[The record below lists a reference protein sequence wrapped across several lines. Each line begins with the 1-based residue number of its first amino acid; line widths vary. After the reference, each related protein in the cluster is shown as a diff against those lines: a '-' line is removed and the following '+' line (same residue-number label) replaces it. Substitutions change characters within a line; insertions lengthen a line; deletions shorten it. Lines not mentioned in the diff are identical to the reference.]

1 MMRALFHRR
10 SRVLRQGGLTLTELL
25 VSLVLASII
34 TLAATALYLVTV
46 SSYKTVDAA
55 QELQDSGRFALEV
68 IGQAARMA
76 GYQNYAQRDGSGN
89 DNSRRFAA
97 TTFPTVR
104 GFNNAKVA
112 TSTSIT
118 DDGTTNNGGVNLS
131 DTLAFRFHGSSLT
144 TDASK
149 PDGSMIDCQ
158 GVAQNYPLNG
168 DDVALSLF
176 WISTDSTGE
185 PTLQCI
191 SRGSPTARSLSRN
204 TQPILKGV
212 ETFQVMYG
220 LDADDPAKRMG
231 TPIKWVSGQNITT
244 DADWR
249 KVVAVRVGL
258 VIRGDVGSSQGAS
271 AKVAENDFYP
281 LGKEFTG
288 TSTEAGL
295 KFTAPNDGRLR
306 RVFNATFKLRNPQD

>member
-1 MMRALFHRR
+1 MMRVAFHRH
-10 SRVLRQGGLTLTELL
+10 SLVLRQSGLTLIELL
-25 VSLVLASII
+25 VSLVLASLIM
-34 TLAATALYLVTV
+34 LAATALYTVTI

-76 GYQNYAQRDGSGN
+76 GYQNYTQRDGLGR
-89 DNSRRFAA
+89 DNSRRFAP

-104 GFNNAKVA
+104 GFNNSKVA
-112 TSTSIT
+112 TSTSIA
-118 DDGTTNNGGVNLS
+118 DDGATNNGGVNLS

-168 DDVALSLF
+168 DDVAVSLF

-185 PTLQCI
+185 PALQCI
-191 SRGSPTARSLSRN
+191 SRGSPTAPSLSRN

-220 LDADDPAKRMG
+220 LDTNGDSVPRQ
-231 TPIKWVSGQNITT
+231 WVSGQNVTA
-244 DADWR
+244 ADWV

-258 VIRGDVGSSQGAS
+258 VIRGEVGSSQGAS
-271 AKVAENDFYP
+271 ATATENDFYP
-281 LGKEFTG
+281 LGKAFTG

-306 RVFNATFKLRNPQD
+306 RVFNATFKLRNAQD

>member
-1 MMRALFHRR
+1 MQVAFHRR
-10 SRVLRQGGLTLTELL
+10 SLVLRQSGLTLIELL

-34 TLAATALYLVTV
+34 TLAATALYSVTV

-76 GYQNYAQRDGSGN
+76 GYQNYTQRDGLGR

-97 TTFPTVR
+97 TTYPTVR

-112 TSTSIT
+112 NPGTIT
-118 DDGTTNNGGVNLS
+118 DDGVTNNGGINLS
-131 DTLAFRFHGSSLT
+131 DTLAFRFHGSSLA

-176 WISTDSTGE
+176 WVSTDVTGE
-185 PTLQCI
+185 PALQCI
-191 SRGSPTARSLSRN
+191 SRGSPTAPALIRN

-220 LDADDPAKRMG
+220 LDTNGDSVPRQ
-231 TPIKWVSGQNITT
+231 WVSGQNITT
-244 DADWR
+244 TDDWR

-271 AKVAENDFYP
+271 ATAAENDFYP

-288 TSTEAGL
+288 SSTEAGL
-295 KFTAPNDGRLR
+295 KFTSPNDGRLR

>member
-1 MMRALFHRR
+1 MMQVALHRSTSTVGQR
-10 SRVLRQGGLTLTELL
+10 GLTLVELL
-25 VSLVLASII
+25 VSLVLASLI
-34 TLAATALYLVTV
+34 TLAATALYSVTV
-46 SSYKTVDAA
+46 SSYKTVDAG

-76 GYQNYAQRDGSGN
+76 GYQNYSQRDGSGN

-97 TTFPTVR
+97 TSFPTVR
-104 GFNNAKVA
+104 GFNNAAIKSSTVNDGDGA
-112 TSTSIT
+112 T
-118 DDGTTNNGGVNLS
+118 DNGGLNQS
-131 DTLAFRFHGSSLT
+131 DTLAFRFHGASLT

-158 GVAQNYPLNG
+158 GVAQNYPLNAN
-168 DDVALSLF
+168 DVALSLF
-176 WISTDSTGE
+176 WVANDSTEE
-185 PTLQCI
+185 PSLQCI
-191 SRGSPTARSLSRN
+191 SRGNPTASSLTRN
-204 TQPILKGV
+204 TQPIVKGV

-220 LDADDPAKRMG
+220 LDTNGDSVP
-231 TPIKWVSGQNITT
+231 TKWISGQNVAAT
-244 DADWR
+244 DWV

-258 VIRGDVGSSQGAS
+258 VIRGDVGSSQSQS
-271 AKVAENDFYP
+271 ATAAENDFYP

>member
-34 TLAATALYLVTV
+34 TLAATALYSVTV

-104 GFNNAKVA
+104 GFNNSTIKSSTLNDGDGA
-112 TSTSIT
+112 T
-118 DDGTTNNGGVNLS
+118 DNGGLNRS
-131 DTLAFRFHGSSLT
+131 DTLAFRFHGSSKRNN
-144 TDASK
+144 AVEA
-149 PDGSMIDCQ
+149 DGSIIDCL
-158 GVAQNYPLNG
+158 GTAKSYPANP
-168 DDVALSLF
+168 DDVGLSLF
-176 WISTDSTGE
+176 SVAVDTSGE
-185 PTLQCI
+185 PALRCT
-191 SRGSPTARSLSRN
+191 SSTSTTP
-204 TQPILKGV
+204 QPIVKGV

-244 DADWR
+244 TTDWV

-306 RVFNATFKLRNPQD
+306 RVFNATFKLRNSQD

>member
-1 MMRALFHRR
+1 MQVAFHRR
-10 SRVLRQGGLTLTELL
+10 SFVLRQSGLTLIELL

-34 TLAATALYLVTV
+34 TLAATALYSVTV

-76 GYQNYAQRDGSGN
+76 GYQNYTQRDGSGR
-89 DNSRRFAA
+89 DNSRRFTA
-97 TTFPTVR
+97 TSFPTVR

-112 TSTSIT
+112 TSTSVT
-118 DDGTTNNGGVNLS
+118 DDGATNNGGVNLS
-131 DTLAFRFHGSSLT
+131 DTLAFRFHGSSLA

-176 WISTDSTGE
+176 WVSTDGTGE
-185 PTLQCI
+185 PALQCI
-191 SRGSPTARSLSRN
+191 SRGSPTASSLSRN

-220 LDADDPAKRMG
+220 LDTNGDSVPRQ
-231 TPIKWVSGQNITT
+231 WVSGQNITT
-244 DADWR
+244 TDDWR

-271 AKVAENDFYP
+271 ATAAENDFYP
-281 LGKEFTG
+281 LGKAFTG
-288 TSTEAGL
+288 SSTEAGL

>member
-1 MMRALFHRR
+1 MQVAFHRR
-10 SRVLRQGGLTLTELL
+10 SLVLRQSGLTLIELL

-34 TLAATALYLVTV
+34 TLAATALYSVTV

-76 GYQNYAQRDGSGN
+76 GYQNYTQRDGSGR
-89 DNSRRFAA
+89 DNSRRFAP
-97 TTFPTVR
+97 TTLPTVR
-104 GFNNAKVA
+104 GFNNSTIKSSTINDGDGA
-112 TSTSIT
+112 T
-118 DDGTTNNGGVNLS
+118 GNGGLNLS
-131 DTLAFRFHGSSLT
+131 DTLAFRFHGASLT

-149 PDGSMIDCQ
+149 PDDSMIDCQ
-158 GVAQNYPLNG
+158 GVAQNYPLSA

-176 WISTDSTGE
+176 SVAVDSSGE
-185 PTLQCI
+185 PSLQCT
-191 SRGSPTARSLSRN
+191 SRGSPKESSLTRN
-204 TQPILKGV
+204 MQPILKGV
-212 ETFQVMYG
+212 ETLQVMYG
-220 LDADDPAKRMG
+220 LDTNGDSVPRQ
-231 TPIKWVSGQNITT
+231 WVSGQNITT
-244 DADWR
+244 TDDWR

-271 AKVAENDFYP
+271 ATAAENDFYP
-281 LGKEFTG
+281 LGKAFTG
-288 TSTEAGL
+288 SSTEAGL

>member
-1 MMRALFHRR
+1 MMQVAFHRR
-10 SRVLRQGGLTLTELL
+10 SLVLRQSGLTLIELL

-34 TLAATALYLVTV
+34 TLAATALYSVTV

-76 GYQNYAQRDGSGN
+76 GYQNYTQRDGSGR

-97 TTFPTVR
+97 TTLPTVR
-104 GFNNAKVA
+104 GFNNSTIKSSTLNDGDGA
-112 TSTSIT
+112 T
-118 DDGTTNNGGVNLS
+118 DNGGLNLS
-131 DTLAFRFHGSSLT
+131 DTLAFRFHGASLT

-149 PDGSMIDCQ
+149 PDDSMIDCQ
-158 GVAQNYPLNG
+158 GVAQNYPLSA

-176 WISTDSTGE
+176 SVANDSSGE
-185 PTLQCI
+185 PSLQCT
-191 SRGSPTARSLSRN
+191 SRGSPKETTLNRN
-204 TQPILKGV
+204 MQPILKGV

-220 LDADDPAKRMG
+220 LDTNGDSVPRQ
-231 TPIKWVSGQNITT
+231 WVSGQNVAA
-244 DADWR
+244 ADWA

-271 AKVAENDFYP
+271 ATAAENDFYP
-281 LGKEFTG
+281 LGKVFTG
-288 TSTEAGL
+288 NSTEAGL
-295 KFTAPNDGRLR
+295 KYTAPNDGRLR
-306 RVFNATFKLRNPQD
+306 RVFNATFKLRNSQD

>member
-1 MMRALFHRR
+1 MQVAFHRR
-10 SRVLRQGGLTLTELL
+10 SLVLRQSGLTLIELL

-34 TLAATALYLVTV
+34 TLAATALYSVTV
-46 SSYKTVDAA
+46 SSYRTVDAA

-76 GYQNYAQRDGSGN
+76 GYQNYTQRDGLGR

-97 TTFPTVR
+97 TSFPTVR
-104 GFNNAKVA
+104 GFNNSTIKSSTLNDGDGA
-112 TSTSIT
+112 T
-118 DDGTTNNGGVNLS
+118 DNGGLNLS
-131 DTLAFRFHGSSLT
+131 DTLAFRFHGASLT

-149 PDGSMIDCQ
+149 PDDSMIDCQ
-158 GVAQNYPLNG
+158 GVAQNYPLSG

-176 WISTDSTGE
+176 SVAIDSSGE
-185 PTLQCI
+185 PSLQCT
-191 SRGSPTARSLSRN
+191 SRGSPKETSLTRN

-220 LDADDPAKRMG
+220 LDTNGDSVPRQ
-231 TPIKWVSGQNITT
+231 WVSGQNITT
-244 DADWR
+244 TDDWR

-271 AKVAENDFYP
+271 ATAAENDFYP

-288 TSTEAGL
+288 SSTEAGL
-295 KFTAPNDGRLR
+295 KFTSPNDGRLR

>member
-1 MMRALFHRR
+1 MMRLGLRRHMPAFH
-10 SRVLRQGGLTLTELL
+10 QHGLTLVELM
-25 VSLVLASII
+25 VSLVLTSLV
-34 TLAATALYLVTV
+34 TLAATALYSITI
-46 SSYKTVDAA
+46 SSYKTVDAG

-76 GYQNYAQRDGSGN
+76 GYQNYAQRDGSGR
-89 DNSRRFAA
+89 DNSRRFAP

-104 GFNNAKVA
+104 GFNNAKVG
-112 TSTSIT
+112 TPGTIT
-118 DDGTTNNGGVNLS
+118 DDGATNNGGVNLS
-131 DTLAFRFHGSSLT
+131 DTLAFRFHGSSLA

-158 GVAQNYPLNG
+158 GVAQNYPLSG

-176 WISTDSTGE
+176 WVKTDSSGE
-185 PTLQCI
+185 PALECI
-191 SRGSPTARSLSRN
+191 SRGSPAATSLTRN
-204 TQPILKGV
+204 TQPIIKGV

-220 LDADDPAKRMG
+220 LDTTGDSVAKQ
-231 TPIKWVSGQNITT
+231 WVSGQSVTN
-244 DADWR
+244 WQQ
-249 KVVAVRVGL
+249 VVAVRVGL
-258 VIRGDVGSSQGAS
+258 VIRGDVGSSQAS
-271 AKVAENDFYP
+271 SATAAENDLYP
-281 LGKEFTG
+281 LGKAFTG